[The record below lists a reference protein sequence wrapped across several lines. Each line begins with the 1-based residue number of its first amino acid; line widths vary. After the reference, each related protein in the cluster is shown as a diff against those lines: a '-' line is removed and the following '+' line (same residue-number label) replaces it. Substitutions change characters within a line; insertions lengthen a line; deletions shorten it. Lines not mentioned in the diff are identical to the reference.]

1 MLSPCRCEIEPLNGC
16 CFSLLHQRALPM
28 SPAKPRDRHMY
39 SGLKRCSSTHRGV
52 ACSMRSTTMRMGW
65 PSLGLI
71 YDWEAA
77 QERRR
82 HSALPRHCPW
92 TPRVHRRRLCS
103 VATKQKRLI
112 GAHLICTSQVFAGIP
127 TRKLSAFRNSGGCFD
142 GQTDTPD
149 LGGGNSEIFG
159 MFTSK
164 IGEDVRPI

>member
-1 MLSPCRCEIEPLNGC
+1 MSLRSAYVQRFEAL
-16 CFSLLHQRALPM
+16 LLHPSR
-28 SPAKPRDRHMY
+28 
-39 SGLKRCSSTHRGV
+39 V

-92 TPRVHRRRLCS
+92 IPRVHRRRRCS

-112 GAHLICTSQVFAGIP
+112 GAHLVRTAPSKRGSSRFFEPKKGPKSCQAIVIKRFSLVGLLGVTVYIYIYIYIFFAFKKSNPKCLRLQTYIP
-127 TRKLSAFRNSGGCFD
+127 TRC
-142 GQTDTPD
+142 
-149 LGGGNSEIFG
+149 
-159 MFTSK
+159 
-164 IGEDVRPI
+164 